1 MLATSSLEWTLPGP
15 IDFAFL
21 DSELDIRHLE
31 IERFWPYLHGG
42 TVLAIHDTGPQ
53 HPVRGH
59 LEQFADKLILL
70 DLPTP
75 RGITLA
81 RLR

>member
-1 MLATSSLEWTLPGP
+1 MLFRSTWTPPGA

-21 DSELDIRHLE
+21 DSDLDTRARE
-31 IERFWPYLHGG
+31 IEHFWPWLHER
-42 TVLAIHDTGPQ
+42 TILAIHDTGPQ
-53 HPVRGH
+53 HPVRASLGVF
-59 LEQFADKLILL
+59 EDKLNFF